1 MDMTTIYPFESP
13 GGWHLIGRTPLW
25 MFDQRREQPVFLA
38 PGDSLSFQR
47 IDRKTYDRIA
57 REVEAGSFDWSTL
70 GEEQMTAALRVVRA
84 GLFDTLQDLGR
95 MGFMALG
102 MPTAGAMDR
111 IGLTLANALAGNP
124 ASSAGLEI
132 GVMGP
137 DLLVEA
143 DSVRVALVGPLSP
156 SLIEGPDA
164 PPKPLE
170 SDRSHLLK
178 RGQILRVGMI
188 EGSSTA
194 YLTVA
199 GGFALPPFMGSL
211 STYSRAGIGGFE
223 GRKLAAGDALPLARE
238 TAPGGDERKL
248 GQAFD
253 YGSGPI
259 RIVWGP
265 QEDYFSEAGRRTFV
279 EAEYRVSK
287 EADRMGIRFEG
298 PVIKHAV
305 AVDKGGADIISDGI
319 GPGAI
324 QVPGAGLPIVL
335 LADRQTVGGYPKI
348 ATVASVDLPR
358 LGRLLPGQAVHFAAV
373 TVEEAEKL
381 RRDQEARLQRA
392 IAGFV
397 VARPAGGIDLV
408 KLYEENLI
416 DGVVYDRLSD

>member
-1 MDMTTIYPFESP
+1 
-13 GGWHLIGRTPLW
+13 
-25 MFDQRREQPVFLA
+25 
-38 PGDSLSFQR
+38 
-47 IDRKTYDRIA
+47 
-57 REVEAGSFDWSTL
+57 
-70 GEEQMTAALRVVRA
+70 MTAALRVVRA

-223 GRKLAAGDALPLARE
+223 G
-238 TAPGGDERKL
+238 RKL

>member
-1 MDMTTIYPFESP
+1 MS
-13 GGWHLIGRTPLW
+13 
-25 MFDQRREQPVFLA
+25 A
-38 PGDSLSFQR
+38 
-47 IDRKTYDRIA
+47 
-57 REVEAGSFDWSTL
+57 TL
-70 GEEQMTAALRVVRA
+70 KVVRA
-84 GLFDTLQDLGR
+84 GLFDTLQDFGR
-95 MGFMALG
+95 LGFMALG

-111 IGLTLANALAGNP
+111 IGLALANALAGNP
-124 ASSAGLEI
+124 PRTAGLEI

-164 PPKPLE
+164 PPRPLE

-178 RGQILRVGMI
+178 RGQTLRVGMV

-194 YLTVA
+194 YLAVA
-199 GGFALPPFMGSL
+199 GGFALAPFMGSL
-211 STYSRAGIGGFE
+211 STYARAGVGGFE

-238 TAPGGDERKL
+238 TAPAGSERKL

-253 YGSGPI
+253 YGNGPI

-265 QEDYFSEAGRRTFV
+265 QEDYFTEEGRRTFV
-279 EAEYRVSK
+279 ESEYRVSK

-298 PVIKHAV
+298 PTIAHSQA
-305 AVDKGGADIISDGI
+305 ADIISDGI

-358 LGRLLPGQAVHFAAV
+358 LGRLLPGQTVRFAPV
-373 TVEEAEKL
+373 TVEQAEAL
-381 RRDQEARLQRA
+381 RREQETRLQRA

-397 VARPAGGIDLV
+397 VARPPGGVDLAR
-408 KLYEENLI
+408 LYEENLI
-416 DGVVYDRLSD
+416 DGVVYERVGA

>member
-1 MDMTTIYPFESP
+1 MS
-13 GGWHLIGRTPLW
+13 
-25 MFDQRREQPVFLA
+25 
-38 PGDSLSFQR
+38 
-47 IDRKTYDRIA
+47 
-57 REVEAGSFDWSTL
+57 
-70 GEEQMTAALRVVRA
+70 AAIRVVRA
-84 GLFDTLQDLGR
+84 GLFDTLQDPGR
-95 MGFMALG
+95 IGFMALG

-111 IGLTLANALAGNP
+111 VALRLANALCGNP
-124 ASSAGLEI
+124 PGMAGLEI

-156 SLIEGPDA
+156 ALIEAPDA
-164 PPKPLE
+164 PPKPLG
-170 SDRSHLLK
+170 SDRTHLLK
-178 RGQILRVGMI
+178 RGQVLRVGMI

-194 YLTVA
+194 YLAVA

-211 STYSRAGIGGFE
+211 STYARAGVGGFQ
-223 GRKLAAGDALPLARE
+223 GRKLASGDELPLARPQ
-238 TAPGGDERKL
+238 APGGDEKTL

-265 QEDYFSEAGRRTFV
+265 QDDYFSDKGRLTFTQSD
-279 EAEYRVSK
+279 YRVSK
-287 EADRMGIRFEG
+287 EADRMGIRLEG
-298 PVIKHAV
+298 PTIEHAV
-305 AVDKGGADIISDGI
+305 SVAKGGADIISDGI

-358 LGRLLPGQAVHFAAV
+358 LGRLLPGQTVRFAPV

-381 RRDQEARLQRA
+381 RREQEAKVQRA
-392 IAGFV
+392 IADFRT
-397 VARPAGGIDLV
+397 ARPPGGIDLV

-416 DGVVYDRLSD
+416 DGVVY